1 MPDRKVSL
9 GGFREDPVL
18 TSEFRDRERFLE
30 ALWSNA
36 DMAHL
41 YTCENTADD
50 IPGHYAVV
58 IRTVLDKTKVAF
70 YLLIPSTAAL
80 VVGSPTWHNAQLPN
94 MDEYTV
100 DSFANRDEPV
110 PIVSFTGTAS
120 PSPDPESKRSRLKE
134 SLSSS
139 KLKEKIQ
146 DGAHSRSETGFSL
159 QDRLLT
165 K

>member
-80 VVGSPTWHNAQLPN
+80 VVGLVLAVVFPLA
-94 MDEYTV
+94 
-100 DSFANRDEPV
+100 A
-110 PIVSFTGTAS
+110 IGGTISTATIA
-120 PSPDPESKRSRLKE
+120 LAC
-134 SLSSS
+134 L
-139 KLKEKIQ
+139 
-146 DGAHSRSETGFSL
+146 L
-159 QDRLLT
+159 QACVAWCQH
-165 K
+165 